1 MRFTTKSE
9 YAVRAIICLAEASGK
24 NPVQIREIAEKEG
37 ISRFLIDQIF
47 MKLRKNGLVKSVRGR
62 SGGYTLAKAPGRI
75 SVGDVIRSIEGPI
88 SILKCCGQDSVC
100 NKTSVCK
107 PHFMWKKINA
117 DIEKILDKAK
127 IGALL

>member
-1 MRFTTKSE
+1 MRLTTKST
-9 YAVRAIICLAEASGK
+9 YAVRAIIYLAEASG
-24 NPVQIREIAEKEG
+24 NGPVQIREIAEKEG

-47 MKLRKNGLVKSVRGR
+47 MKLRKSGLVRSLRGR
-62 SGGYTLAKAPGRI
+62 TGGYILSKDPDNI
-75 SVGDVIRSIEGPI
+75 SIGDIVRSIEGPI
-88 SILKCCGQDSVC
+88 SILKCCSADSLCSKFPVC
-100 NKTSVCK
+100 R